1 MKRGHAAAVLAVL
14 ANGVAASHQRNAH
27 EALFRKSA
35 NDSTSSCTPDCTT
48 IWSTFR
54 GPPTLI
60 PQIPKPHANL
70 TTTTPCSVFVTQTV
84 HPVLVTQT
92 PETTPS
98 PTPTPTHDAGPVP
111 PPIAHHCPVPGD
123 YTFPATTITVYQTM
137 TYCPGSGGNATS
149 TAWGTGKVT
158 PTPTPTSGAKGK
170 DSVVLPPGIYIAPM
184 QVVHVHVKDYI
195 FYCPFTRH
203 PLPTGPPSPGLP
215 PPPPPAVKPAPP
227 PEVKPAPPPEV
238 KPAPPPPEVKPPPPP
253 EAQPTPPPPEV
264 KPAPPPEVKP
274 PPAKAQPTPPVQ
286 EPTQH
291 KGLVSDND
299 HFGITYTLFR
309 PADASCKTAQDVDS
323 EIGTIASAGFT
334 TVRIYSPECNALEL
348 VGNACKK
355 HGIAMIVGVFVK
367 ASGCDIT
374 TPDIKVQVD
383 ALVAWNMWDI
393 VSLVV
398 VGNEAMQNGY
408 CTPQQLNKLV
418 GDVKSEIGAKYTGPY
433 TISETL
439 NVWLR
444 PDVQVALCP
453 AIDVTG
459 ANIHAYFNS
468 QITCANAGVF
478 VKGQI
483 DILRTVCPGKQVIN
497 LECGYPS
504 GGKANGL
511 AIPGPEQQAA
521 AIKSIRETS
530 GHMTVFFDFQNN
542 LWKTEGVCECEK
554 KFGIASVFGMTVDY
568 D

>member
-1 MKRGHAAAVLAVL
+1 
-14 ANGVAASHQRNAH
+14 
-27 EALFRKSA
+27 
-35 NDSTSSCTPDCTT
+35 
-48 IWSTFR
+48 
-54 GPPTLI
+54 
-60 PQIPKPHANL
+60 
-70 TTTTPCSVFVTQTV
+70 
-84 HPVLVTQT
+84 
-92 PETTPS
+92 
-98 PTPTPTHDAGPVP
+98 
-111 PPIAHHCPVPGD
+111 
-123 YTFPATTITVYQTM
+123 M